1 MAFVY
6 EEVGKEN
13 EALWNEIGWRDWAE
27 RPKGFYEKKQWC
39 ADKERGVYMLPI
51 GSFRDETPDY
61 YDLAYKKVIV
71 RIERGFDPRDIG
83 IKGYVF
89 VRVDRV
95 YIPISI
101 WEYRDDICGC
111 IKESFVA
118 YEREYNSNMKVDV
131 EFECEPECVEA
142 DYNGR

>member
-13 EALWNEIGWRDWAE
+13 EALWNEIGWRDWADD
-27 RPKGFYEKKQWC
+27 PKGFYEKIHWC

-61 YDLAYKKVIV
+61 YDMAYKNVVV
-71 RIERGFDPRDIG
+71 RME
-83 IKGYVF
+83 KGDEGRINGLNDAIYY
-89 VRVDRV
+89 RIDKIN
-95 YIPISI
+95 IPKSI
-101 WEYRDDICGC
+101 WEYKDDICEC

-118 YEREYNSNMKVDV
+118 YGRKYYSNLRVDV
-131 EFECEPECVEA
+131 EINCDPERVEV
-142 DYNGR
+142 DYNDR